1 MSGNDNNKTVHR
13 DDYFMNNEI
22 QNMAVSVR
30 AKLLDIARTSRQ
42 DLNRVLIRYG
52 MERLLFRISRSRY
65 KSHFVLKG
73 VLLFYVWNETGFRST
88 KDIDLLGL
96 DNPSQEDISG
106 IFRELCLMESKSD
119 GLIFHPETVTTEEI
133 LDQADF
139 KGIRVK
145 LIAKLESAK
154 IHILV
159 DIGFG
164 DDIYSQPEERTL
176 PSILCRSMTLH
187 LFQQCISPP

>member
-1 MSGNDNNKTVHR
+1 
-13 DDYFMNNEI
+13 
-22 QNMAVSVR
+22 MAVSVR